1 MCTCLI
7 FSFGAFHFKCQ
18 FLKQKINITYLGI
31 SIVAVMVTVS
41 FRDFNGFPP
50 YHKKDNKPF
59 QSLNHLILCLL
70 LVFHL
75 GVMACEICTM
85 MRKQLGSTPVVY
97 SHCVQGGPAGAV
109 ILFHS
114 MVSSRGLSEVT

>member
-1 MCTCLI
+1 MPHFFFFLVVFI
-7 FSFGAFHFKCQ
+7 FKCQ

-31 SIVAVMVTVS
+31 SIVVVIVTVS
-41 FRDFNGFPP
+41 FQDFNGFPL
-50 YHKKDNKPF
+50 YHKKDKPF
-59 QSLNHLILCLL
+59 QSLNHLILCIL

-85 MRKQLGSTPVVY
+85 MRKQLVSTPVVY
-97 SHCVQGGPAGAV
+97 SHCIQGRPAGAV